1 MHVTVTG
8 ATGTVGTR
16 LVGRLLARG
25 DRVTVLSRD
34 ADRARAAL
42 GGAVEAFAW
51 DPASGPP
58 PAAALEGRDAV
69 VNLAGEPVFQRWT
82 AAAKPRIEASRW
94 TTTRHLVDGLAAAAD
109 GPRTLVSGSASGI
122 YGDRGDVVVRE
133 DAPAADD
140 FLGRLARVWEQ
151 EARRAEEHGV
161 RVALVR
167 TGMVLDADGGALPVI
182 ARPVRL
188 FAGAWLGS
196 GRQWVPW
203 IHVDDHVGILLA
215 ALDAD
220 GFSGPVNAS
229 APEPATNKAL
239 TKAIGRTLRRPVLAG
254 APAPLL
260 RAILGEQAALVLDSC
275 RMVPDRAGE
284 LGYAFAHPTLDGALR
299 DLLGR

>member
-25 DRVTVLSRD
+25 DRVTVLSRS
-34 ADRARAAL
+34 AERARATL
-42 GGAVEAFAW
+42 GGVEAYDW
-51 DPASGPP
+51 DPAAGPA

-94 TTTRHLVDGLAAAAD
+94 TTTRHLVDGLAATSAR
-109 GPRTLVSGSASGI
+109 PRTLVSGSASGI
-122 YGDRGDVVVRE
+122 YGDRGDVPLHE

-140 FLGRLARVWEQ
+140 FLGRLAHRWEQ
-151 EARRAEEHGV
+151 EARRAQEHGV

-215 ALDAD
+215 AIDAD

-229 APEPATNKAL
+229 APAPVTNKAF
-239 TKAIGRTLRRPVLAG
+239 TKAIGRQLRRPVLAG
-254 APAPLL
+254 APAPVL
-260 RAILGEQAALVLDSC
+260 RAVLGEQAALVLDSC
-275 RMVPDRAGE
+275 RMLPGRADE
-284 LGYAFAHPTLDGALR
+284 LGYAFAHPELPGALA
-299 DLLGR
+299 DLLG